1 MIDKFTKHLFLGLI
15 AWGISVAAAGQ
26 IARPGGTDEFI
37 DRYLALRNTAWNG
50 PEKILSKEEASTL
63 TALVNELRTIDSTS
77 FAYHYLAYTDQP
89 YRSSAAT
96 HLTVA
101 KQLRP
106 THEGVLHAAIQNAH
120 FTGNASALRKA
131 LQDFRSSGYDWPA
144 EELTYHRHV
153 LTSLPQKAIL
163 ITNGDEDTH
172 PLLLLQYLQ
181 GVRSDVF
188 IIRADFLQHASF
200 LKQTPVPAKG
210 HHKFVSA
217 SRSSAVAAAFNVF
230 PAERIHL
237 ALTLPPSWL
246 QRHTDGV
253 INGLSIGRMHR
264 NHTLEQLVQRTAD
277 ISPAKVNPSPQGA
290 HRFDRNYLPL
300 FVILEDY
307 HKKTASGKAQ
317 GYTDAIARIKP
328 KLKNQRVLDNLPR

>member
-1 MIDKFTKHLFLGLI
+1 MIDKFTKPLFLGLI

-26 IARPGGTDEFI
+26 ITRPGGTDEFI

-50 PEKILSKEEASTL
+50 PEKILSNEEAS
-63 TALVNELRTIDSTS
+63 ALSALIDELKDLDSTS
-77 FAYHYLAYTDQP
+77 FAYHYLAYIDQP
-89 YRSSAAT
+89 YRSGAVA
-96 HLTVA
+96 HLKVA

-106 THEGVLHAAIQNAH
+106 SYEGVLHAAIQNAH
-120 FTGNASALRKA
+120 FTGNSNALRNA
-131 LQDFRSSGYDWPA
+131 LQDFRSSSHNWTA

-153 LTSLPQKAIL
+153 LTSLPPKAIL

-172 PLLLLQYLQ
+172 PLLLLQHLQ
-181 GVRSDVF
+181 GLRSDVF

-200 LKQTPVPAKG
+200 LKQTPVSAKG
-210 HHKFVSA
+210 RQKFISA
-217 SRSSAVAAAFNVF
+217 SRSGAVAAAFNLF

-246 QRHTDGV
+246 QRHNDGV
-253 INGLSIGRMHR
+253 INGLSIGRMHQ
-264 NHTLEQLVQRTAD
+264 NHTLEQLVKRTAD
-277 ISPAKVNPSPQGA
+277 ISPVAINPSPQGA

-300 FVILEDY
+300 FVILENY
-307 HKKTASGKAQ
+307 HKVTGSGKAQ
-317 GYTDAIARIKP
+317 GYSDAIARIKP